1 MVVIMNTKHDKDEND
16 KWIGMGSQELLD
28 YFDSYH
34 AVKARRSFGP
44 HGHCGMSLL
53 IFESSARGYLE
64 DGRLHKHFAKQ
75 GLDRNTWDRHRKVL
89 FHSGRKRQ
97 LYGYMAIKED

>member
-1 MVVIMNTKHDKDEND
+1 MESLKEEERDQVIVWPPMVVIMTTKHDKGDND
-16 KWIGMGSQELLD
+16 KWIGIRNQELLD

-34 AVKARRSFGP
+34 AAKARHSYGP

-64 DGRLHKHFAKQ
+64 ADRLHKNFVEQ
-75 GLDRNTWDRHRKVL
+75 GLDRNTWDRHRK
-89 FHSGRKRQ
+89 
-97 LYGYMAIKED
+97 D